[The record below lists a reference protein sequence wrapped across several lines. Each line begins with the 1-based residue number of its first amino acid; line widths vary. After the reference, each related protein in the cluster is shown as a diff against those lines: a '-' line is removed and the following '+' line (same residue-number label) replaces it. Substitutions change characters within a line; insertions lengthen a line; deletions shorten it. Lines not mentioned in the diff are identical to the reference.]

1 MSRLKAANNART
13 ILTQAIDATTTSFTV
28 ASASIF
34 PDPPFRITIDDE
46 IMEVG
51 AKDNATNTFSSV
63 IRGIENTVATS
74 HNSGAYVEN
83 RFTAGTL
90 AELID
95 ANEAQAKVDTHAIL
109 NQTHGIGTGYYI
121 AKTSRTDQLPAWA
134 DIPDKPTAFNPTAHK
149 STHAIGGV
157 DVLTPADIGAVKNT
171 AGVPE
176 LLADVLANRPTPGV
190 VGRLFF
196 ATDTGEIYRDNG
208 TTWDLAAASRDGL
221 AAHLADITQAHGLGG
236 IPLVSTES
244 KTYYIDATN
253 GSDNN
258 DGLTPATAFKTWAK
272 AASMIPRFLFHPY
285 TIVIIGNLP
294 EDINLYNRFMVYS
307 LSLLIKGNT
316 TTPSN
321 QQVNSIV
328 FKSIL
333 GGWNDA
339 LKVQY
344 LRINGQ
350 VLLGGCMGTTID
362 TCEPRYS
369 GNIGININNSN
380 VQVSNCDFGANVVQD
395 AIVASFSCV
404 YSVNNSGSAT
414 RYGLFSTGASTIG
427 KNGTQ
432 PTGGTANEQVIN
444 GGVIR

>member
-13 ILTQAIDATTTSFTV
+13 TLTQAIDATTNSFTV

-63 IRGIENTVATS
+63 IRGVENTVPSS

-134 DIPDKPTAFNPTAHK
+134 DIPDKPTAFNPIAHK
-149 STHAIGGV
+149 TTHAIGGA
-157 DVLTPADIGAVKNT
+157 DALTPADIGAVKNT

-176 LLADVLANRPTPGV
+176 LLADVLANRPTAGV

-221 AAHLADITQAHGLGG
+221 AAHLAETAQAHKVYFGSANFAGPNGVTITHNLGH
-236 IPLVSTES
+236 
-244 KTYYIDATN
+244 TN
-253 GSDNN
+253 YKVMI
-258 DGLTPATAFKTWAK
+258 TPTAD
-272 AASMIPRFLFHPY
+272 PQGFLGEVWVVKSAN
-285 TIVIIGNLP
+285 TIV
-294 EDINLYNRFMVYS
+294 VY
-307 LSLLIKGNT
+307 
-316 TTPSN
+316 
-321 QQVNSIV
+321 
-328 FKSIL
+328 
-333 GGWNDA
+333 
-339 LKVQY
+339 
-344 LRINGQ
+344 
-350 VLLGGCMGTTID
+350 
-362 TCEPRYS
+362 
-369 GNIGININNSN
+369 
-380 VQVSNCDFGANVVQD
+380 
-395 AIVASFSCV
+395 
-404 YSVNNSGSAT
+404 NSGSAT
-414 RYGLFSTGASTIG
+414 
-427 KNGTQ
+427 
-432 PTGGTANEQVIN
+432 TAFDWLIAEVTA
-444 GGVIR
+444 